1 MTHEWH
7 TTYFDNKT
15 KFVPGAHNF
24 LFIDDLT
31 QKKGWSAITNKMI
44 SNQFMLLN
52 EVILAHVHCTV
63 INTSRLQLK
72 AL

>member
-52 EVILAHVHCTV
+52 EFILAHTALQLT
-63 INTSRLQLK
+63 TSRLQLK
-72 AL
+72 VV